1 MSVLSFY
8 TTEFV
13 SKNEQSVVLFEII
26 CRMIIIINNLR
37 LALHV

>member
-13 SKNEQSVVLFEII
+13 SRNEQCVVLFEII
-26 CRMIIIINNLR
+26 RRIIIINNLR